1 MKVVKTKDGYMVEL
15 FDGDN
20 LCDAKGDNLWDTK
33 AEAEAVM
40 MPKAKRKPKAKPKHK
55 TNVQLI
61 NGLMTHSKQGVLMQ
75 AFIIEA
81 IHAYSKQTKVAP
93 PWSTDNTFISEA
105 AWRACADE
113 ALDAINNRSK

>member
-1 MKVVKTKDGYMVEL
+1 MTKV
-15 FDGDN
+15 
-20 LCDAKGDNLWDTK
+20 
-33 AEAEAVM
+33 
-40 MPKAKRKPKAKPKHK
+40 KHK

-61 NGLMTHSKQGVLMQ
+61 NDLMTHSQQGVLMQ

-81 IHAYSKQTKVAP
+81 IAKYAEQTKVSP

-113 ALDAINNRSK
+113 AMEAINNRSK

>member
-1 MKVVKTKDGYMVEL
+1 MTRV
-15 FDGDN
+15 
-20 LCDAKGDNLWDTK
+20 
-33 AEAEAVM
+33 
-40 MPKAKRKPKAKPKHK
+40 KHK
-55 TNVQLI
+55 TNGMFI
-61 NGLMTHSKQGVLMQ
+61 HDLMCDSQQGALMQ
-75 AFIIEA
+75 AFVIEA